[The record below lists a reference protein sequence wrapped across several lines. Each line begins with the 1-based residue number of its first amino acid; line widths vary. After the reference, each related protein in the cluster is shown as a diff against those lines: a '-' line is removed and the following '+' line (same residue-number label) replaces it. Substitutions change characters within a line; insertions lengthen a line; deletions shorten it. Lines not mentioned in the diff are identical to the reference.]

1 MFFKNKQ
8 TASKS
13 DADTNKVNIYTR
25 IIKNTIS
32 QSDVIEKQIRNTET
46 RVFSAIEKTEQEKIL
61 LDGLTTNSQH
71 AIDSINSIKH
81 HTDESSA
88 ISEASLHEI
97 MGTKTDVH
105 KSLDAIQ
112 LLVETSSEIQ
122 DDLFAIATT
131 LKRISKVAAGINN
144 IAKQTNLL
152 ALNATI
158 EAARAGESGIGFAN
172 VAEEVKNLSSET
184 SKATIEIDSILK
196 ILNNQIHRL
205 IDESTEG
212 AGKQRELDI
221 CRKSIDNIYDSL
233 KMTIDTVSS
242 ASGII
247 SRNTDEVA
255 NQCSFTIEKLNV
267 LKEESD
273 SSLES
278 LMIAKE
284 NSNTLVHESTQ
295 LIAQSK
301 MQVED

>member
-97 MGTKTDVH
+97 IGTKTDVH

-131 LKRISKVAAGINN
+131 LKRIRKVAAGINN

-158 EAARAGESGIGFAN
+158 EAARAGESGIGFSN
-172 VAEEVKNLSSET
+172 VAEEVKNLSNET
-184 SKATIEIDSILK
+184 SKATTEIDSILK

-242 ASGII
+242 ASSVI

-255 NQCSFTIEKLNV
+255 TQCNFTIEKLDV

-273 SSLES
+273 SSLKS

>member
-1 MFFKNKQ
+1 MFFKKKKIASESDNNKDK
-8 TASKS
+8 A
-13 DADTNKVNIYTR
+13 NIYNR
-25 IIKNTIS
+25 IIRNTIS
-32 QSDVIEKQIRNTET
+32 QSDTIENQIRNTET
-46 RVFSAIEKTEQEKIL
+46 RILSAIDKTEQEKIL
-61 LDGLTTNSQH
+61 LNGLTTNSQH

-97 MGTKTDVH
+97 LGTKTDIH

-112 LLVETSSEIQ
+112 MLVETSSEIQ
-122 DDLFAIATT
+122 DDLFAISTT

-158 EAARAGESGIGFAN
+158 EAARAGELGIGFAN

-184 SKATIEIDSILK
+184 SKATTEIDAILK

-205 IDESTEG
+205 IDESAEG
-212 AGKQRELDI
+212 AAKQRELNI
-221 CRKSIDNIYDSL
+221 CRISIDNIYESL

-242 ASGII
+242 ASGTIG
-247 SRNTDEVA
+247 RNTDEVA
-255 NQCSFTIEKLNV
+255 NQCNFTIEKLNI
-267 LKEESD
+267 LQKESD

-284 NSNTLVHESTQ
+284 NSNKLVHESAQ
-295 LIAQSK
+295 LIEQSK
-301 MQVED
+301 SQIDG